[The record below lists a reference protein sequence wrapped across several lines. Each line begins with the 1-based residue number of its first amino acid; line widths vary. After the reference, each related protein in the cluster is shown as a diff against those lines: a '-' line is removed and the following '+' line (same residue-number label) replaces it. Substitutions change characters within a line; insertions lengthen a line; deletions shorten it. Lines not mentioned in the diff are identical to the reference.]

1 MRFATALTVIAL
13 AAFSSGRAAADCTVD
28 GGVHAALPAN
38 AAAGACYARI
48 NEPAV
53 LASVTEKVLVKPATE
68 RVEVVPARYATI
80 NETVLVEPATTRVVN
95 TPSYSEWIED
105 PVLVEPA
112 RKEWRTSDC
121 SAVGAV
127 RNGTGECAC
136 LITTPGRWETRRR
149 LVTVAASSKVV
160 EVPARYETVQRT
172 VVASPV
178 HEVRIAEPA
187 EYATVTRDVQ
197 VSPERSGWT
206 QVACS
211 AGACSIDAES
221 TARLERRLHDMGY
234 ETGPIDGIFDAQT
247 RSALSDYQLAQ
258 GLVPG
263 SCQDVAYLQR
273 IP

>member
-1 MRFATALTVIAL
+1 MRLATALTVIVFATL
-13 AAFSSGRAAADCTVD
+13 SSGRAAADCIVG
-28 GGVHAALPAN
+28 GGVHSSLPAN

-48 NEPAV
+48 AEPAV
-53 LASVTEKVLVKPATE
+53 VTSVTEEVLVKPAVE
-68 RVEVVPARYATI
+68 RIEIVPARYATI

-95 TPSYSEWIED
+95 TPAYSEWIEA

-136 LITTPGRWETRRR
+136 LVTTPGRWETRRH
-149 LVTVAASSKVV
+149 LVSVAASSKVV
-160 EVPARYETVQRT
+160 DVPARYENVQRT
-172 VVASPV
+172 VVASPAR
-178 HEVRIAEPA
+178 EVRIAVPA
-187 EYATVTRDVQ
+187 EYATVTHDVE
-197 VSPERSGWT
+197 VSAGRAGWT
-206 QVACS
+206 QVACNT
-211 AGACSIDAES
+211 GACSIDAES
-221 TARLERRLHDMGY
+221 TARLERRLRDMGY
-234 ETGPIDGIFDAQT
+234 EAGPIDGIFDAQT

-263 SCQDVAYLQR
+263 TCQDVAYLQR